1 LSEVFALDDDAYH
14 TMTARARHFAEYM
27 FSPHSVA
34 AATHAVY
41 TALLERDL

>member
-1 LSEVFALDDDAYH
+1 MLTRIKLVKPNH

-34 AATHAVY
+34 TATHAVY